1 MPQKKKR
8 DQKRDFTLKT
18 EKDKIFAMENHHQA
32 VMGFTFDAMKMQ
44 LSIKQKRVSNEF
56 IAKPIA
62 RSISFERKIYVE
74 SYYIIRSR
82 KQMFFFPGYPKAIF
96 IQKNKK
102 PKC

>member
-18 EKDKIFAMENHHQA
+18 EKDNIFAMENHHQA
-32 VMGFTFDAMKMQ
+32 VMGFTLDAMKMQ

-62 RSISFERKIYVE
+62 RSHLKEKY
-74 SYYIIRSR
+74 
-82 KQMFFFPGYPKAIF
+82 M
-96 IQKNKK
+96 
-102 PKC
+102 